1 MKEHKVRKLVTCLMT
16 SVMFLSC
23 FCLPGSALAQTA
35 TATMVGTVIDPQ
47 GAVVPGATILARNV
61 DTGISRTTRSTSEG
75 LYRFDNLP
83 PGVYD
88 VSVEAQGF
96 AKGEAKS
103 VKLQV
108 GEQRD
113 LNFNLVVTG
122 TSATVN
128 ITTSEPLIETTKT
141 DVSSVVDSKQVATL
155 PTTTSFNGIGGV
167 ANDYAGLATIAP
179 GVKYDL
185 TTVSSD
191 LIGPGA
197 VNNRGVQVN
206 VDGGTISDQV
216 TSARDSLGASVEEVK
231 EFQVLTNSYNAEY
244 GQSGGVVLNVITKSG
259 TNGFHGDGHYYT
271 RGRNLTASN
280 FFYNTSD
287 PANFRRA
294 PFHKYEGGFTAGG
307 PFIKDR
313 TFWFTSF
320 EQTRQA
326 TPLQLTPPGGSI
338 NLTQPTKEILWSA
351 KIDHKLSTNNSISAR
366 FNVQRDLTDNVLVQI
381 ANFAAPESLVAAV
394 AHDHTLN
401 VSLTSTPTPNMV
413 NEGRFFWHRFLS
425 STPTKTEQPGQLG
438 ANFYTGAA
446 FCCPQGADQN
456 RYQYIDNLA
465 WTTGAHTVKAGIN
478 ISHFPY
484 FSLFTQFRF
493 GLYRGFPRPAPNPG
507 LPTQF
512 QVGIGPA
519 EVNATDN
526 IYGFYVQD
534 TWKLKPNFTV
544 NYGVRY
550 DVEDGAFKGGTIK
563 SDVKGGCLQGNGIV
577 PACSSDHNNFQP
589 RVGFAWSPH
598 FNGGFMH
605 SLFGDPERSVIRAS
619 FAEVTQLAYLNVSL
633 DSLNFDGINLFT
645 TTFTQPSVLAFFP
658 NRPPD
663 SFLSSLRAPGSFGRV
678 RPISNDL
685 RNPEVR
691 HFNASV
697 SRQFGN
703 SFVLDV
709 GYVGVLG
716 YGLFGERDT
725 NFPIIKADP
734 AHPGFFYF
742 GDRPES
748 RLDAVRTNENTRT
761 SAYHGLL
768 IGATK
773 RLSHHFQLHAGYA
786 YSKQLSSAEDFFGLS
801 EPGDVNNIKAE
812 RALAQSD
819 TRHQGNFG
827 LTFDT
832 EHLVEHSF
840 ARHIVN
846 DWTVGVIGQLQSG
859 RPYPVSTGDV
869 PFGTSAFFGAGNETQ
884 QRPNVLAD
892 GTLIATNVASAFGT
906 NLNVS
911 QSGHAVCNCPQ
922 TTFLAPA
929 DANPLGSI
937 DTFTG
942 DLVDFQ
948 FVNGDLVRNAGH
960 GDPYYRLDMSFIK
973 AFPIHE
979 KMRLEFKADIFNI
992 FNHPLFL
999 LFNTNDVLSLMAPS
1013 TDPNCRGCLNAF
1025 TGRYIGTD
1033 GRVLK
1038 IQDLQNG
1045 RVSRDIQNGIFASA
1059 AGQGLGDPANT
1070 DITRTVQLS
1079 VRFRW

>member
-1 MKEHKVRKLVTCLMT
+1 MRRRTMRLLMLT
-16 SVMFLSC
+16 AILMSLLTVSI
-23 FCLPGSALAQTA
+23 AQTA
-35 TATMVGTVIDPQ
+35 TATIVGTVLDPQ
-47 GAVVPGATILARNV
+47 GAVVSNANVVARNV
-61 DTGISRTTRSTSEG
+61 DTGIERTTKSTSEG
-75 LYRFDNLP
+75 LYRFGNLP

-88 VSVEAQGF
+88 VRVDAQGF
-96 AKGEAKS
+96 SRAEAKA

-113 LNFNLVVTG
+113 VNFSLLVTG
-122 TSATVN
+122 ATATV
-128 ITTSEPLIETTKT
+128 TVTGAEPLVETGKT
-141 DVSSVVDSKQVATL
+141 DVSSVIDSKQVATL

-179 GVKYDL
+179 GVKYDF
-185 TTVSSD
+185 TSISSD

-197 VNNRGVQVN
+197 VNNRGIQVN

-216 TSARDSLGASVEEVK
+216 VSGRDSLGASVEEVK

-287 PANFRRA
+287 PAAFRRA

-307 PFIKDR
+307 PLIKDR

-320 EQTRQA
+320 EQTRQG

-338 NLTQPTKEILWSA
+338 DLTQPTKELLWSA
-351 KIDHKLSTNNSISAR
+351 KIDHKLSANNSISAR
-366 FNVQRDLTDNVLVQI
+366 FNLQRDLQDNLLVQI
-381 ANFAAPESLVAAV
+381 ANFAAPESLVSQFV
-394 AHDHTLN
+394 HDHTLN
-401 VSLTSTPTPNMV
+401 ISLTSTPTQHIV
-413 NEGRFFWHRFLS
+413 NEGRFFWHRLLS
-425 STPTKTEQPGQLG
+425 GTPTKTDQPGQQG
-438 ANFYTGAA
+438 ANFYIGAA
-446 FCCPQGADQN
+446 FCCPQAADQN
-456 RYQYIDNLA
+456 RYQFIDNLS
-465 WTTGAHTVKAGIN
+465 WTHSAHTIKTGFN

-484 FSLFTQFRF
+484 FSLFTQFHD
-493 GLYRGFPRPAPNPG
+493 GLYKGFPRPAPNPG

-519 EVNATDN
+519 QVNATDN

-534 TWKLKPNFTV
+534 TWKLKSNLTF

-550 DVEDGAFKGGTIK
+550 DLEDGAFKGGTIK
-563 SDVKGGCLQGNGIV
+563 ADVKGGCLQGNGIV

-589 RVGFAWSPH
+589 RIGLAWSPH
-598 FNGGFMH
+598 HENGFMH
-605 SLFGDPERSVIRAS
+605 TIFGDPDKSVIRAS

-633 DSLNFDGINLFT
+633 DSLNFDGVNLFT
-645 TTFTQPSVLAFFP
+645 TTFRQSSVLSFFP

-663 SFLSSLRAPGSFGRV
+663 SLLSSLRAPGFFGRV
-678 RPISNDL
+678 RPIANNL
-685 RNPEVR
+685 HNPEVR
-691 HFNASV
+691 HYNLSIT
-697 SRQFGN
+697 RQIGRT
-703 SFVLDV
+703 FVLDV

-734 AHPGFFYF
+734 SHSGFFYF
-742 GDRPES
+742 GARPDP
-748 RLDAVRTNENTRT
+748 RLDAVRTNENSRT

-768 IGATK
+768 VSATK
-773 RLSHHFQLHAGYA
+773 RLSHHFQFQVGYA
-786 YSKQLSSAEDFFGLS
+786 LSKQLSSSEDFFGLS
-801 EPGDVNNIKAE
+801 EPGDVTNVRAE

-827 LTFDT
+827 LVFDT
-832 EHLVEHSF
+832 ERLIQTSF
-840 ARHIVN
+840 LRHVVN
-846 DWTVGVIGQLQSG
+846 DWTIGVIGQLQSG

-869 PFGTSAFFGAGNETQ
+869 PFATSAFFGAGNESQ
-884 QRPNVLAD
+884 QRPNVLPD
-892 GTLIATNVASAFGT
+892 GTLMATNIASAFGT

-911 QSGHAVCNCPQ
+911 QAGKAVCNCPQ

-929 DANPLGSI
+929 DADPRGSV

-942 DLVDFQ
+942 DLVDFKS
-948 FVNGDLVRNAGH
+948 VNGNLVRNAGH
-960 GDPYYRLDMSFIK
+960 GSPYYRFDLSFIK
-973 AFPIHE
+973 AFPIRE
-979 KMRLEFKADIFNI
+979 RMRLEFKADVFNI

-999 LFNTNDVLSLMAPS
+999 LFNTNDVLSLMAVS
-1013 TDPNCRGCLNAF
+1013 TDPNCRGCLNAH
-1025 TGRYIGTD
+1025 TGQYIGAD

-1038 IQDLQNG
+1038 IQDLQSG
-1045 RVSRDIQNGIFASA
+1045 RVSRDLQNGIFATLNPGGIR
-1059 AGQGLGDPANT
+1059 GQGIGDPSGT
-1070 DITRTVQLS
+1070 DISRTVQLS

>member
-1 MKEHKVRKLVTCLMT
+1 MTRRITSLLMLAALFT
-16 SVMFLSC
+16 SSIAVSY
-23 FCLPGSALAQTA
+23 AQTA
-35 TATMVGTVIDPQ
+35 TATIVGTVLDPQ
-47 GAVVPGATILARNV
+47 GGVVANAIVVARNV
-61 DTGISRTTRSTSEG
+61 DTGIERTTQSTSEG
-75 LYRFDNLP
+75 LYRFGNLP

-88 VSVEAQGF
+88 VRVDAQGF
-96 AKGEAKS
+96 SKATAKA
-103 VKLQV
+103 VRLQV

-113 LNFNLVVTG
+113 VNFALVVSG
-122 TSATVN
+122 TSATVDV
-128 ITTSEPLIETTKT
+128 TASDVLVETGKT
-141 DVSSVVDSKQVATL
+141 DVSNVIDSKQVATL

-167 ANDYAGLATIAP
+167 ANDYAGLASIAP
-179 GVKYDL
+179 GVKYDF

-197 VNNRGVQVN
+197 VNNRGIQVN

-216 TSARDSLGASVEEVK
+216 VSGRDSLGASVEEVK

-280 FFYNTSD
+280 YFYNTSD
-287 PANFRRA
+287 AANFRRA

-307 PFIKDR
+307 PLIKDR
-313 TFWFTSF
+313 TFWFTSY
-320 EQTRQA
+320 EQTRQG

-338 NLTQPTKEILWSA
+338 NLTVPTKELLWSA
-351 KIDHKLSTNNSISAR
+351 KIDHKLSTNNSISVR
-366 FNVQRDLTDNVLVQI
+366 FNLQRDLQDNLLVQI
-381 ANFAAPESLVAAV
+381 ANFAAPESLVSSV
-394 AHDHTLN
+394 VHDHTLN
-401 VSLTSTPTPNMV
+401 VSLTSTPTAHLV
-413 NEGRFFWHRFLS
+413 NEGRFFWHRLLS
-425 STPTKTEQPGQLG
+425 ATPDKTEQPGQQG
-438 ANFYTGAA
+438 ANFYIGAA

-456 RYQYIDNLA
+456 RYQYIDNLS
-465 WTTGAHTVKAGIN
+465 WTHGVHTVKTGLN

-484 FSLFTQFRF
+484 FSLFTQFHF
-493 GLYRGFPRPAPNPG
+493 GLYKGFPRPAPNPG

-519 EVNATDN
+519 QVNATDN

-534 TWKLKPNFTV
+534 TWKLKSNLTL

-563 SDVKGGCLQGNGIV
+563 ADVKGGCLQGNGIV

-589 RVGFAWSPH
+589 RIGLAWSPH
-598 FNGGFMH
+598 YENGFMH
-605 SLFGDPERSVIRAS
+605 TIFGDPDKSVIRAS

-633 DSLNFDGINLFT
+633 DSLNFDGVNLFT
-645 TTFTQPSVLAFFP
+645 TTFRQGSVLAFFP

-663 SFLSSLRAPGSFGRV
+663 SFLSTLRAPGFFGRV

-691 HFNASV
+691 HFNASIT
-697 SRQFGN
+697 RQIGRD
-703 SFVLDV
+703 FVLDA
-709 GYVGVLG
+709 GYIGVLG

-734 AHPGFFYF
+734 SHPGFFYF
-742 GDRPES
+742 GPRPDP
-748 RLDAVRTNENTRT
+748 RLDAVRTNENSRT
-761 SAYHGLL
+761 SAYHGVFLS
-768 IGATK
+768 ATK
-773 RLSHHFQLHAGYA
+773 RLSHHFQFQGGYV
-786 YSKQLSSAEDFFGLS
+786 YSKQLSSSEDFFGLS
-801 EPGDVNNIKAE
+801 EPGDVTNVRAE
-812 RALAQSD
+812 RALAQGD

-827 LTFDT
+827 VVFDT
-832 EHLVEHSF
+832 ERLTDRSVI
-840 ARHIVN
+840 RHVVN
-846 DWTVGVIGQLQSG
+846 NWTIGAIGQLQSG

-869 PFGTSAFFGAGNETQ
+869 PFATSAFFGAGNESQ
-884 QRPNVLAD
+884 QRPNVLPD
-892 GTLIATNVASAFGT
+892 GTLVSTNIASAFQT

-911 QSGHAVCNCPQ
+911 QSGRAICNCPQ

-929 DANPLGSI
+929 DADPRGSV
-937 DTFTG
+937 DTFSG

-948 FVNGDLVRNAGH
+948 FVNGNLVRNAGK
-960 GDPYYRLDMSFIK
+960 GSPYIRFDMSFIK
-973 AFPIHE
+973 AFPIRE
-979 KMRLEFKADIFNI
+979 KMRLELKADIFNI
-992 FNHPLFL
+992 FNHSLFL

-1013 TDPNCRGCLNAF
+1013 ADPNCRVCLNAQ
-1025 TGRYIGTD
+1025 TGRYIGAD

-1045 RVSRDIQNGIFASA
+1045 RVSRDLQTPIFGPSL
-1059 AGQGLGDPANT
+1059 QGLGDPAGT
-1070 DITRTVQLS
+1070 DISRTVQLS
-1079 VRFRW
+1079 LRFRW

>member
-1 MKEHKVRKLVTCLMT
+1 MKR
-16 SVMFLSC
+16 
-23 FCLPGSALAQTA
+23 SALTLFMLTAMLMSIMPAGYAQTA
-35 TATMVGTVIDPQ
+35 TATIVGTVLDPQ
-47 GAVVPGATILARNV
+47 GAVIPSATIVARNV
-61 DTGISRTTRSTSEG
+61 DTGIERTTKSTSEG
-75 LYRFDNLP
+75 LYRFGNLT

-88 VSVEAQGF
+88 ISVQAQGF
-96 AKGEAKS
+96 ARGEAKA
-103 VKLQV
+103 VRLQV

-113 LNFNLVVTG
+113 VNFNLVVTG
-122 TSATVN
+122 TTATVN
-128 ITTSEPLIETTKT
+128 VTSAEALVETTKT
-141 DVSSVVDSKQVATL
+141 EVSSVVDSKQVATL
-155 PTTTSFNGIGGV
+155 PTTTSFNSIGGV
-167 ANDYAGLATIAP
+167 SNDYAGLATIAP
-179 GVKYDL
+179 GVKYDF

-197 VNNRGVQVN
+197 VNDRGVQVN
-206 VDGGTISDQV
+206 IDGGTISDQV
-216 TSARDSLGASVEEVK
+216 VSTRDSLGASVEEVK

-259 TNGFHGDGHYYT
+259 TNAFHGDGHYYT

-287 PANFRRA
+287 AAIFRRA

-307 PFIKDR
+307 PLIKDR
-313 TFWFTSF
+313 TFWFTSY
-320 EQTRQA
+320 EQVRQA

-351 KIDHKLSTNNSISAR
+351 KIDHKLSTNNIVSAR
-366 FNVQRDLTDNVLVQI
+366 FNVQRDLQDNLLVQI
-381 ANFAAPESLVAAV
+381 ANFAAPESLVSQV
-394 AHDHTLN
+394 VHDNTLN
-401 VSLTSTPTPNMV
+401 VSLTSTPSTHLV

-425 STPTKTEQPGQLG
+425 ATPTKTDVPGQQG
-438 ANFYTGAA
+438 ANFYVGGA

-456 RYQYIDNLA
+456 RYQYIDNLS
-465 WTTGAHTVKAGIN
+465 WTHGAHTVKTGLN

-484 FSLFTQFRF
+484 FSLFTQFHF
-493 GLYRGFPRPAPNPG
+493 GLYKGFPRPAPNPG

-519 EVNATDN
+519 QVHTSDN

-534 TWKLKPNFTV
+534 TWKPSPNFTV

-550 DVEDGAFKGGTIK
+550 DVEVGAFQGGTVK
-563 SDVKGGCLQGNGIV
+563 SNVEGGCVQGNGIV
-577 PACSSDHNNFQP
+577 PACSSDHNNLQP
-589 RVGFAWSPH
+589 RVGIAWSPH
-598 FNGGFMH
+598 YESGFMH
-605 SLFGDPERSVIRAS
+605 ALLGDPDRSVMRAS

-663 SFLSSLRAPGSFGRV
+663 SFLSTLRKPGFFGRL

-691 HFNASV
+691 HFNASIT
-697 SRQFGN
+697 RQLGN

-709 GYVGVLG
+709 GYIGVLG
-716 YGLFGERDT
+716 FGLFGERDT

-742 GDRPES
+742 GARPDP
-748 RLDAVRTNENTRT
+748 RLDAVRTNENSRT
-761 SAYHGLL
+761 SAYHGLAVS
-768 IGATK
+768 ATK
-773 RLSHHFQLHAGYA
+773 RLSHHFQFHAGYVL
-786 YSKQLSSAEDFFGLS
+786 SKQLSSSEDFFGLS
-801 EPGDVNNIKAE
+801 EPGDVTNVRAE

-819 TRHQGNFG
+819 TRHHGNFG
-827 LTFDT
+827 FTYDT
-832 EHLVEHSF
+832 ERLTDQSLL
-840 ARHIVN
+840 RHVVN
-846 DWTVGVIGQLQSG
+846 DWTIGVIGQLQSG

-869 PFGTSAFFGAGNETQ
+869 PFATSAFFGAGNESQ
-884 QRPNVLAD
+884 QRPNVLPD
-892 GTLIATNVASAFGT
+892 GTLVSTNIASAFGT

-911 QSGHAVCNCPQ
+911 QAGHAVCQCPQ
-922 TTFLAPA
+922 TTFLAPLDA
-929 DANPLGSI
+929 DPRGSI

-960 GDPYYRLDMSFIK
+960 GEPYYRFDVSFIK
-973 AFPIHE
+973 AFPIRE
-979 KMRLEFKADIFNI
+979 RMSLEFKADVFNI

-1013 TDPNCRGCLNAF
+1013 ADQNCRGCLNAF
-1025 TGRYIGTD
+1025 TGRYIGAD

-1045 RVSRDIQNGIFASA
+1045 RVSRDLQNGIFATLNPGGNR
-1059 AGQGLGDPANT
+1059 GQGLGDPAGT

>member
-1 MKEHKVRKLVTCLMT
+1 MTRRITSLLMLAAMLT
-16 SVMFLSC
+16 SSIAVSY
-23 FCLPGSALAQTA
+23 AQTA
-35 TATMVGTVIDPQ
+35 TATIVGTVLDPQ
-47 GAVVPGATILARNV
+47 GAVVANANIVARNV
-61 DTGISRTTRSTSEG
+61 DTGIERSTKSTSEG
-75 LYRFDNLP
+75 LYRFGNLP

-88 VSVEAQGF
+88 VRIDAQGF
-96 AKGEAKS
+96 SKAEAKA
-103 VKLQV
+103 VRLQV

-113 LNFNLVVTG
+113 VNFALVVSG
-122 TSATVN
+122 TTATVDV
-128 ITTSEPLIETTKT
+128 TASDVLVETGKT
-141 DVSSVVDSKQVATL
+141 DVSSVIDSKQVATL
-155 PTTTSFNGIGGV
+155 PTTTSFNGIGGA
-167 ANDYAGLATIAP
+167 ANDYQGLATIAP
-179 GVKYDL
+179 GVKYDF

-197 VNNRGVQVN
+197 VNDRGIQVN

-216 TSARDSLGASVEEVK
+216 VSTRDSLGASVEEVK

-280 FFYNTSD
+280 FFYNTSP
-287 PANFRRA
+287 PAEFRRA

-307 PFIKDR
+307 PLIKDR

-338 NLTQPTKEILWSA
+338 NLTVPTKEVLWSV
-351 KIDHKLSTNNSISAR
+351 KIDHKLSTNNSITAR
-366 FNVQRDLTDNVLVQI
+366 FNEQRDLQDNLLVQI
-381 ANFAAPESLVAAV
+381 ANFAAPESLVSQV
-394 AHDHTLN
+394 VHDHTLN
-401 VSLTSTPTPNMV
+401 LSLTSTPTAHIV
-413 NEGRFFWHRFLS
+413 NEARFFWHRLLS
-425 STPTKTEQPGQLG
+425 ATPTKTDQPGQQG
-438 ANFYTGAA
+438 ANFYVGAA

-456 RYQYIDNLA
+456 RYQYIDNLS
-465 WTTGAHTVKAGIN
+465 WTHGAHTIKTGLN

-484 FSLFTQFRF
+484 FSLFTQFHD
-493 GLYRGFPRPAPNPG
+493 GLYKGFPHPAPNPG

-519 EVNATDN
+519 QVNATDN

-534 TWKLKPNFTV
+534 TWKLKSNFTL

-563 SDVKGGCLQGNGIV
+563 ADVKGGCVQGNGIV

-598 FNGGFMH
+598 YESGFMH
-605 SLFGDPERSVIRAS
+605 TIFGDADKSVIRAS

-633 DSLNFDGINLFT
+633 DSLNFDGVNLFT
-645 TTFTQPSVLAFFP
+645 TTFRQPSVLAFFP

-663 SFLSSLRAPGSFGRV
+663 SLLSSLRAPGSFGRV

-691 HFNASV
+691 HFSFSI
-697 SRQFGN
+697 SRQIGRN
-703 SFVLDV
+703 FVMDV
-709 GYVGVLG
+709 GYIGVLG
-716 YGLFGERDT
+716 YGLFGERDL

-734 AHPGFFYF
+734 SHPGFFYF
-742 GDRPES
+742 GNRPDP
-748 RLDAVRTNENTRT
+748 RLDAVRTNENSRT
-761 SAYHGLL
+761 SAYHGLTVS
-768 IGATK
+768 ATK
-773 RLSHHFQLHAGYA
+773 RVSHHVQFQTGYV
-786 YSKQLSSAEDFFGLS
+786 YSKQLSSSEDFFGLS
-801 EPGDVNNIKAE
+801 EPGDVTNIRAE

-827 LTFDT
+827 VLFDT
-832 EHLVEHSF
+832 EKLIEQRFVK
-840 ARHIVN
+840 HIVN
-846 DWTVGVIGQLQSG
+846 NWTIGVIGQLQSG

-869 PFGTSAFFGAGNETQ
+869 PFATSAFFGAGNESQ

-892 GTLIATNVASAFGT
+892 GTLVATNIASAFGT

-911 QSGHAVCNCPQ
+911 QTGHAVCHCPQ

-929 DANPLGSI
+929 DASVLGSI

-942 DLVDFQ
+942 DIVDFQ
-948 FVNGDLVRNAGH
+948 QVNGDLVRNAGH
-960 GDPYYRLDMSFIK
+960 GSPYYRFDMSFTK
-973 AFPIHE
+973 AFPIRE
-979 KMRLEFKADIFNI
+979 KMRLELKADVFNI

-999 LFNTNDVLSLMAPS
+999 LFNTNDVLSLMAPN
-1013 TDPNCRGCLNAF
+1013 TDPNCRGCLNAQ
-1025 TGRYIGTD
+1025 TGRYIGAD
-1033 GRVLK
+1033 GRALK

-1045 RVSRDIQNGIFASA
+1045 RVSRDLQNGIFATLNASGNR
-1059 AGQGLGDPANT
+1059 GQGIGDPAGT
-1070 DITRTVQLS
+1070 DISRTVQLS
-1079 VRFRW
+1079 LRFRW

>member
-1 MKEHKVRKLVTCLMT
+1 MIRRCMSLLTLIAMLA
-16 SVMFLSC
+16 SVLAV
-23 FCLPGSALAQTA
+23 GYAQTA
-35 TATMVGTVIDPQ
+35 TATIVGTVLDPQ
-47 GAVVPGATILARNV
+47 GAVVSNATVVAKNV
-61 DTGISRTTRSTSEG
+61 DTGIERTTRSTSEG
-75 LYRFDNLP
+75 FYRFDNLP

-88 VSVEAQGF
+88 VSAEAQGF
-96 AKGEAKS
+96 SRAEAKA
-103 VKLQV
+103 VRLQV

-113 LNFNLVVTG
+113 VNFNMVVTG
-122 TSATVN
+122 TTATVN
-128 ITTSEPLIETTKT
+128 ITSAEPLVETSKT
-141 DVSSVVDSKQVATL
+141 DVSSVIDSKQVATL

-167 ANDYAGLATIAP
+167 ANDYAGLASIAP

-197 VNNRGVQVN
+197 VNNRGIQVN

-216 TSARDSLGASVEEVK
+216 VSGRDSLGASVEEVK

-259 TNGFHGDGHYYT
+259 TNAFHGDGHYYT

-287 PANFRRA
+287 AALFRRA

-307 PFIKDR
+307 PLIKDR
-313 TFWFTSF
+313 TFWFTSY

-338 NLTQPTKEILWSA
+338 NLTQPTKELLWSA
-351 KIDHKLSTNNSISAR
+351 KIDHKLSTNNSLSAR
-366 FNVQRDLTDNVLVQI
+366 FNQQRDLSDNLLVQI
-381 ANFAAPESLVAAV
+381 ANFAAPESLVSSV
-394 AHDHTLN
+394 VHDHTLN
-401 VSLTSTPTPNMV
+401 ISLTSTPTPHIV
-413 NEGRFFWHRFLS
+413 NEGRFFWHRLLS
-425 STPTKTEQPGQLG
+425 ATPDKSELPGEQG
-438 ANFYTGAA
+438 ANFYIGAA

-456 RYQYIDNLA
+456 RYQYIDNLS
-465 WTTGAHTVKAGIN
+465 WTHGAHTVKTGIN

-484 FSLFTQFRF
+484 FSLFTQFHF
-493 GLYRGFPRPAPNPG
+493 GLYKGFPRPAPNPG

-519 EVNATDN
+519 QVNATDN
-526 IYGFYVQD
+526 IYGAYVQD
-534 TWKLKPNFTV
+534 TWKLKPNFTL

-563 SDVKGGCLQGNGIV
+563 SSVKGGCVQGNGIV
-577 PACSSDHNNFQP
+577 PACSSDHNNWQP

-598 FNGGFMH
+598 YDSGFMH
-605 SLFGDPERSVIRAS
+605 SIFGGPERSVVRAS

-633 DSLNFDGINLFT
+633 DSLNFDGVNLFT
-645 TTFTQPSVLAFFP
+645 TTFRQPSVLAFFP

-663 SFLSSLRAPGSFGRV
+663 SFLSTLRPAGFFGRV

-691 HFNASV
+691 HYNFSI
-697 SRQFGN
+697 SRQFGQ
-703 SFVLDV
+703 SFVMDV
-709 GYVGVLG
+709 GYIGVLG
-716 YGLFGERDT
+716 YGLFGERDL

-742 GDRPES
+742 GARPDP
-748 RLDAVRTNENTRT
+748 RLDAVRTNENSRT
-761 SAYHGLL
+761 SAYHGL
-768 IGATK
+768 IVSFTK
-773 RLSHHFQLHAGYA
+773 RLSHHLQFQGGYVL
-786 YSKQLSSAEDFFGLS
+786 SKQLSSSEDFFGLS
-801 EPGDVNNIKAE
+801 EPGDVTNVRAE

-827 LTFDT
+827 FVYDT
-832 EHLVEHSF
+832 EKLVEQSF

-846 DWTVGVIGQLQSG
+846 NWTIGVIGQLQSG

-869 PFGTSAFFGAGNETQ
+869 PFATSAFFGAGNESQ
-884 QRPNVLAD
+884 QRPNILPD
-892 GTLIATNVASAFGT
+892 GTIVTTNIASAFQT
-906 NLNVS
+906 NLNIS
-911 QSGHAVCNCPQ
+911 QAGHAVCHCPQ

-929 DANPLGSI
+929 DADPRGSV
-937 DTFTG
+937 DTITG

-948 FVNGDLVRNAGH
+948 FVNGNLVRNAGH
-960 GDPYYRLDMSFIK
+960 GDPYYRFDMSLIK
-973 AFPIHE
+973 AFSFKE
-979 KMRLEFKADIFNI
+979 RMRLEFKADFFNI

-1013 TDPNCRGCLNAF
+1013 LDPNCRGCLNVF
-1025 TGRYIGTD
+1025 TGRYIGAD
-1033 GRVLK
+1033 GRALK
-1038 IQDLQNG
+1038 IQDLQHG
-1045 RVSRDIQNGIFASA
+1045 RVSRDIQNGIFATLNPGGNR
-1059 AGQGLGDPANT
+1059 GQGIGDPAAT
-1070 DITRTVQLS
+1070 DISRTVQLS
-1079 VRFRW
+1079 VRFKW

>member
-1 MKEHKVRKLVTCLMT
+1 MTRRITSLLMLTALLT
-16 SVMFLSC
+16 SSIAV
-23 FCLPGSALAQTA
+23 GDAQTA
-35 TATMVGTVIDPQ
+35 SATIVGTVLDPQ
-47 GAVVPGATILARNV
+47 GAVVVNANVVARNV
-61 DTGISRTTRSTSEG
+61 DTGIERTTKSTSEG
-75 LYRFDNLP
+75 LYRFSNLA

-88 VSVEAQGF
+88 VRIEAQGF
-96 AKGEAKS
+96 SKAEVKS

-113 LNFNLVVTG
+113 VNFSLSVSGTTATVDI
-122 TSATVN
+122 TSA
-128 ITTSEPLIETTKT
+128 EPLVETSKT
-141 DVSSVVDSKQVATL
+141 DVSSVIDSKTVATL

-167 ANDYAGLATIAP
+167 ANDYAGLASIAP

-197 VNNRGVQVN
+197 VNNRGIQVN

-216 TSARDSLGASVEEVK
+216 VSGRDSLGASVEEVK

-287 PANFRRA
+287 AANFRRA

-307 PFIKDR
+307 PLIKDR

-320 EQTRQA
+320 EQTRQGV
-326 TPLQLTPPGGSI
+326 PLQLTPPGGSI

-351 KIDHKLSTNNSISAR
+351 RVDHKLSANNSITAR
-366 FNVQRDLTDNVLVQI
+366 FNVQRDLTDNLLVQI

-394 AHDHTLN
+394 IHDHTLN
-401 VSLTSTPTPNMV
+401 VSLTSTPTTSIV
-413 NEGRFFWHRFLS
+413 NEGRFFWHRLLS
-425 STPTKTEQPGQLG
+425 ATPVKSDLPGQQG

-456 RYQYIDNLA
+456 RYQYVDNLS
-465 WTTGAHTVKAGIN
+465 WTHGAHTVKTGLN

-484 FSLFTQFRF
+484 FSLFTQFAL
-493 GLYRGFPRPAPNPG
+493 GLYKGFPRPAPNPG

-519 EVNATDN
+519 QVNATDN

-534 TWKLKPNFTV
+534 MWKLKSNFTI

-550 DVEDGAFKGGTIK
+550 DVEDGAFKGGTVK
-563 SDVKGGCLQGNGIV
+563 ADVKGGCLQGNGIV

-589 RVGFAWSPH
+589 RIGFAWSPH
-598 FNGGFMH
+598 FENGFMH
-605 SLFGDPERSVIRAS
+605 TLFGNPEQSVIRAS

-633 DSLNFDGINLFT
+633 DSLNFDGVNLFT
-645 TTFTQPSVLAFFP
+645 TTFKQPSVLAFFP

-663 SFLSSLRAPGSFGRV
+663 SFLSTLRAPGFFGRV

-691 HFNASV
+691 HFNLSI
-697 SRQFGN
+697 SRQIGR
-703 SFVLDV
+703 SFVVDV

-734 AHPGFFYF
+734 SHPGFFYF
-742 GDRPES
+742 GARPDP
-748 RLDAVRTNENTRT
+748 RLDAVRTNENSRS

-768 IGATK
+768 VSATK
-773 RLSHHFQLHAGYA
+773 RLSHHFQFQMGYA
-786 YSKQLSSAEDFFGLS
+786 YSKQLSSSEDFFGLS
-801 EPGDVNNIKAE
+801 EPGDVTNIRAE
-812 RALAQSD
+812 RALAQGD

-827 LTFDT
+827 LVFDT
-832 EHLVEHSF
+832 EKLTQRSIL
-840 ARHIVN
+840 RHVVN
-846 DWTVGVIGQLQSG
+846 DWTIGVIGQLQSG

-869 PFGTSAFFGAGNETQ
+869 PFATSAFFGAGNESQ
-884 QRPNVLAD
+884 QRPNVLPD
-892 GTLIATNVASAFGT
+892 GTLVSTNIASAFGT

-911 QSGHAVCNCPQ
+911 QAGRAVCACPQ

-929 DANPLGSI
+929 DADPRGSI

-960 GDPYYRLDMSFIK
+960 GDPYYRFDMSFIK

-979 KMRLEFKADIFNI
+979 KMRLEIKADVFNI

-999 LFNTNDVLSLMAPS
+999 LFNTNDVLSLMAPNP
-1013 TDPNCRGCLNAF
+1013 DPNCRGCLNAQ
-1025 TGRYIGTD
+1025 TGRYIGAD
-1033 GRVLK
+1033 GRTLK
-1038 IQDLQNG
+1038 IQDLQSG
-1045 RVSRDIQNGIFASA
+1045 RVSRDLQNGIFATFNASGNR
-1059 AGQGLGDPANT
+1059 GQGLGDPALT

-1079 VRFRW
+1079 LRFRW

>member
-1 MKEHKVRKLVTCLMT
+1 MTRRTMSLLMLTVMLV
-16 SVMFLSC
+16 
-23 FCLPGSALAQTA
+23 SAVPASYAQTA
-35 TATMVGTVIDPQ
+35 TATIVGDVIDPQ
-47 GAVVPGATILARNV
+47 GAVVANATVVARNV
-61 DTGISRTTRSTSEG
+61 ETGIERTTKSTSEG
-75 LYRFDNLP
+75 LYRFGNLP

-88 VSVEAQGF
+88 LSVEAQGF
-96 AKGEAKS
+96 AKAGAKA

-113 LNFNLVVTG
+113 VNFSLVVSG
-122 TSATVN
+122 TTATVD
-128 ITTSEPLIETTKT
+128 ITAAEPLVETGKT
-141 DVSSVVDSKQVATL
+141 DVSSVIDSKQVATL

-167 ANDYAGLATIAP
+167 ANDYQGLATIAP
-179 GVKYDL
+179 GVKYDF

-197 VNNRGVQVN
+197 VNNRGIQVN
-206 VDGGTISDQV
+206 VNGGTISDQV
-216 TSARDSLGASVEEVK
+216 VSGRDSLGASVEEVK

-287 PANFRRA
+287 AALFRRA

-307 PFIKDR
+307 PLVQDR
-313 TFWFTSF
+313 TFWFTSY

-338 NLTQPTKEILWSA
+338 SLTQPTKELLWSA
-351 KIDHKLSTNNSISAR
+351 RVDHKLSTNNVLTAR
-366 FNVQRDLTDNVLVQI
+366 FNLQRDLSDNLLVQI
-381 ANFAAPESLVAAV
+381 AAIAAPESLVSTFG
-394 AHDHTLN
+394 HDHTLN
-401 VSLTSTPTPNMV
+401 VSLTSTPTAHIV
-413 NEGRFFWHRFLS
+413 NEGRFFWHRLLS
-425 STPTKTEQPGQLG
+425 GTPTKSEQPGQQG
-438 ANFYTGAA
+438 PNFYRGAA

-456 RYQYIDNLA
+456 RYQYIDNLS
-465 WTTGAHTVKAGIN
+465 WTHGAHTVKTGLN

-484 FSLFTQFRF
+484 FSLFTQFAF
-493 GLYRGFPRPAPNPG
+493 GLYRGFPRPAPNEG

-519 EVNATDN
+519 QVRATDN

-534 TWKLKPNFTV
+534 SWKPAPNLTL

-550 DVEDGAFKGGTIK
+550 DVEDGAFKGGTMK
-563 SDVKGGCLQGNGIV
+563 ADVKGGCLQGNGIV

-589 RVGFAWSPH
+589 RVGIAWSPRYES
-598 FNGGFMH
+598 GFMH
-605 SLFGDPERSVIRAS
+605 ALFGNPEQTVIRAS
-619 FAEVTQLAYLNVSL
+619 FAEVSQLAYLNVSL
-633 DSLNFDGINLFT
+633 DSLNFDGVNLFT

-663 SFLSSLRAPGSFGRV
+663 SFLSPLRAPGFFGRV

-691 HFNASV
+691 QTNFSITRQIGRTFVFN
-697 SRQFGN
+697 
-703 SFVLDV
+703 V
-709 GYVGVLG
+709 GYTGVFG
-716 YGLFGERDT
+716 FGLFGERDT

-734 AHPGFFYF
+734 VHPGFFYF
-742 GDRPES
+742 GQRPDE
-748 RLDAVRTNENTRT
+748 RLDAVRTNENSRT

-768 IGATK
+768 VSATK
-773 RLSHHFQLHAGYA
+773 RLSHHFQFQAGYA
-786 YSKQLSSAEDFFGLS
+786 LSKQLSSSEDFFGLS
-801 EPGDVNNIKAE
+801 EPGDVTNVRAE

-827 LTFDT
+827 IVFDT
-832 EHLVEHSF
+832 EKLTDGRVIKHV
-840 ARHIVN
+840 VN
-846 DWTVGVIGQLQSG
+846 NWTIGVIGQLQSG

-869 PFGTSAFFGAGNETQ
+869 PFATSAFFGAGSESQ
-884 QRPNVLAD
+884 QRPNVLPD
-892 GTLIATNVASAFGT
+892 GTLVSTNIASAFGS
-906 NLNVS
+906 NLLVS
-911 QSGHAVCNCPQ
+911 QAGRAVCNCPQ

-929 DANPLGSI
+929 DADPRGSI
-937 DTFTG
+937 DSFTG

-948 FVNGDLVRNAGH
+948 FVNGNLARNAGH
-960 GDPYYRLDMSFIK
+960 GDPYYRFDMSFSK
-973 AFPIHE
+973 AFHVRDQ
-979 KMRLEFKADIFNI
+979 MRLEFKADVFNL
-992 FNHPLFL
+992 FNHPLFF
-999 LFNTNDVLSLMAPS
+999 LFNGNDVLSLMAPS
-1013 TDPNCRGCLNAF
+1013 ADPNCRLCLNAF
-1025 TGRYIGTD
+1025 SGRYVGAD
-1033 GRVLK
+1033 GRQLK

-1045 RVSRDIQNGIFASA
+1045 RVSRDLLTPIFGP
-1059 AGQGLGDPANT
+1059 AGGPGLGDPTGT
-1070 DITRTVQLS
+1070 DITRTIQLS

>member
-1 MKEHKVRKLVTCLMT
+1 MT
-16 SVMFLSC
+16 RRVVSLLLTLTLISMF
-23 FCLPGSALAQTA
+23 PAMTGKAQTA
-35 TATMVGTVIDPQ
+35 TATIVGTVLDPQ
-47 GAVVPGATILARNV
+47 GAVVANADVTARNV
-61 DTGISRTTRSTSEG
+61 DTGIERTTKSTSEG
-75 LYRFDNLP
+75 LYRFGNLP

-88 VSVEAQGF
+88 VRVETQGF
-96 AKGEAKS
+96 GKAEAKG

-113 LNFNLVVTG
+113 VNFALVVSGST
-122 TSATVN
+122 ATVD
-128 ITTSEPLIETTKT
+128 ITAGEALVETSKT
-141 DVSSVVDSKQVATL
+141 DVSSVIDSKQVATL

-179 GVKYDL
+179 GVKYDF

-191 LIGPGA
+191 LTGPGA
-197 VNNRGVQVN
+197 VNNRGIQVN

-216 TSARDSLGASVEEVK
+216 VSGRDSLGASVEEVK

-271 RGRNLTASN
+271 RGRNLTAST

-287 PANFRRA
+287 AANFRRA

-307 PFIKDR
+307 PLIKDR
-313 TFWFTSF
+313 TFWFTSY
-320 EQTRQA
+320 EQTRQGI
-326 TPLQLTPPGGSI
+326 PIQLTPPGGSI
-338 NLTQPTKEILWSA
+338 NLTQPTKELLWSA
-351 KIDHKLSTNNSISAR
+351 KIDHKLSANNSISAR
-366 FNVQRDLTDNVLVQI
+366 FNLQRDLTDNIVVQI
-381 ANFAAPESLVAAV
+381 PNFAAPESLVSTV
-394 AHDHTLN
+394 VHDHTLN
-401 VSLTSTPTPNMV
+401 ISLTSTPTTHIV
-413 NEGRFFWHRFLS
+413 NEARFFWHRLLS
-425 STPTKTEQPGQLG
+425 QTPTKSESPGQQG

-456 RYQYIDNLA
+456 RYQYIDNLS
-465 WTTGAHTVKAGIN
+465 WTHGTHTVKTGLN

-484 FSLFTQFRF
+484 FSLFTQFHF
-493 GLYRGFPRPAPNPG
+493 GLYKGFPNPAPNQG

-519 EVNATDN
+519 QVNATDN

-534 TWKLKPNFTV
+534 TWKLKSNLTL

-550 DVEDGAFKGGTIK
+550 DLEDGAFKGGTIK
-563 SDVKGGCLQGNGIV
+563 ADVKGGCLQGNGIV
-577 PACSSDHNNFQP
+577 PACSSDHNNWQP
-589 RVGFAWSPH
+589 RVGLAWSPR
-598 FNGGFMH
+598 FEKGFLH
-605 SLFGDPERSVIRAS
+605 TIFGDTDKSVIRAS

-633 DSLNFDGINLFT
+633 DSLNFDGVNLFT
-645 TTFTQPSVLAFFP
+645 TTFTSPAVLSFFP

-663 SFLSSLRAPGSFGRV
+663 SLLSTLRPPGFFGRV
-678 RPISNDL
+678 RPIANDL

-691 HFNASV
+691 HFNASIT
-697 SRQFGN
+697 RQIGRT
-703 SFVLDV
+703 FVLDV

-734 AHPGFFYF
+734 SHPGFFYF
-742 GDRPES
+742 GGRPDV
-748 RLDAVRTNENTRT
+748 RLDAVRTNENSRT

-768 IGATK
+768 VSATK
-773 RLSHHFQLHAGYA
+773 RLSHHFQFQAGYA
-786 YSKQLSSAEDFFGLS
+786 LSKQLSSSEDFFGLS
-801 EPGDVNNIKAE
+801 EPGDVTNIHAE
-812 RALAQSD
+812 RALAQND

-827 LTFDT
+827 LVFDT
-832 EHLVEHSF
+832 EKLTDRSIV
-840 ARHIVN
+840 RHVVN
-846 DWTVGVIGQLQSG
+846 DWTIGVIGQLQSG

-869 PFGTSAFFGAGNETQ
+869 PFATSAFFGAGNESQ
-884 QRPNVLAD
+884 QRPNVLPD
-892 GTLIATNVASAFGT
+892 GTLISTNIASAFQT
-906 NLNVS
+906 NLNIS
-911 QSGHAVCNCPQ
+911 QAGKVVCPTCPQ

-929 DANPLGSI
+929 DADPRGSV
-937 DTFTG
+937 DTLTG

-948 FVNGDLVRNAGH
+948 FVNGNLVRNAGH
-960 GDPYYRLDMSFIK
+960 TDPYYRFDMSFIK
-973 AFPIHE
+973 AFPIRE
-979 KMRLEFKADIFNI
+979 SMRLELKADIFNI

-999 LFNTNDVLSLMAPS
+999 LFNTNDVLSLMAVS
-1013 TDPNCRGCLNAF
+1013 TDPNCRGCLNAH
-1025 TGRYIGTD
+1025 TGRYIGAD

-1038 IQDLQNG
+1038 IQDLQSG
-1045 RVSRDIQNGIFASA
+1045 RVSRDIQNGIFATLNPGGNR
-1059 AGQGLGDPANT
+1059 GQGIGDPAAT

>member
-1 MKEHKVRKLVTCLMT
+1 MSLLMLT
-16 SVMFLSC
+16 VMLLPAVPLSH
-23 FCLPGSALAQTA
+23 AQTA
-35 TATMVGTVIDPQ
+35 TATIVGSLLDPQ
-47 GAVVPGATILARNV
+47 GAVVANATVVARNV
-61 DTGISRTTRSTSEG
+61 ETGIERNTKSTSEG
-75 LYRFDNLP
+75 LYRFGNLP

-96 AKGEAKS
+96 AKAGAKA

-113 LNFNLVVTG
+113 VNFNLVVSG
-122 TSATVN
+122 TMATVDV
-128 ITTSEPLIETTKT
+128 TAAEPLVETGKT
-141 DVSSVVDSKQVATL
+141 EVSSVIDSKQVATL

-167 ANDYAGLATIAP
+167 ANDYQGLATIAP
-179 GVKYDL
+179 GVKYDF

-197 VNNRGVQVN
+197 VNNRGIQVN

-216 TSARDSLGASVEEVK
+216 VSSRNALGASVEEVK

-271 RGRNLTASN
+271 RGRNLTSSN

-287 PANFRRA
+287 AAMFRRA

-307 PFIKDR
+307 PFVQDR
-313 TFWFTSF
+313 TFWFTTY
-320 EQTRQA
+320 EQVRQA

-338 NLTQPTKEILWSA
+338 NLTQPTKELLWSA
-351 KIDHKLSTNNSISAR
+351 RVDHKLSTNNVLTAR
-366 FNVQRDLTDNVLVQI
+366 FNLQRDLQDNLLVQI
-381 ANFAAPESLVAAV
+381 AAIAAPESLVSNFV
-394 AHDHTLN
+394 HDHTLN
-401 VSLTSTPTPNMV
+401 VSLTSTPTSHIV
-413 NEGRFFWHRFLS
+413 NEGRFFWHRLLS
-425 STPTKTEQPGQLG
+425 GTPTKTDQPGQQG
-438 ANFYTGAA
+438 PNFYRGAA

-456 RYQYIDNLA
+456 RYQYIDNLS
-465 WTTGAHTVKAGIN
+465 WTHGAHTVKTGLN

-484 FSLFTQFRF
+484 FSLFTQFAF
-493 GLYRGFPRPAPNPG
+493 GLYRGFPRPAPNEG

-519 EVNATDN
+519 QVRATDN

-534 TWKLKPNFTV
+534 SWKPVPNLTL

-550 DVEDGAFKGGTIK
+550 DTEDGAFDGGTIK
-563 SDVKGGCLQGNGIV
+563 SNVKGGCLQGNGIV

-589 RVGFAWSPH
+589 RVGIAWSPH
-598 FNGGFMH
+598 YESGFLH
-605 SLFGDPERSVIRAS
+605 TIFGNPEETVIRAS

-633 DSLNFDGINLFT
+633 DSLNFDGVNLFT
-645 TTFTQPSVLAFFP
+645 TTFTQPSVLSFFP

-663 SFLSSLRAPGSFGRV
+663 SFLSALRAPGFFGRV

-691 HFNASV
+691 QMNFAITRQVGRTFVFN
-697 SRQFGN
+697 
-703 SFVLDV
+703 V
-709 GYVGVLG
+709 GYTGVLG
-716 YGLFGERDT
+716 FGLFGERDT

-734 AHPGFFYF
+734 AHPGFSYF
-742 GDRPES
+742 GQRPDE
-748 RLDAVRTNENTRT
+748 RLDAVRTNENTRS

-768 IGATK
+768 VSASK
-773 RLSHHFQLHAGYA
+773 RLSHHFQFQAGYVL
-786 YSKQLSSAEDFFGLS
+786 SKQLSSSEDFFGLS
-801 EPGDVNNIKAE
+801 EPGDVTNVRAE

-827 LTFDT
+827 VVFDT
-832 EHLVEHSF
+832 ERLAEGGVLKHLV
-840 ARHIVN
+840 N
-846 DWTVGVIGQLQSG
+846 NWTIGVIGQLQSG

-869 PFGTSAFFGAGNETQ
+869 PFATSAFFGAGSESQ

-892 GTLIATNVASAFGT
+892 GTLVSTNIASAFGS
-906 NLNVS
+906 NLLVS
-911 QSGHAVCNCPQ
+911 QAGRALCNCPQ

-929 DANPLGSI
+929 DADPRGSI
-937 DTFTG
+937 DSFTG

-960 GDPYYRLDMSFIK
+960 SDAYYRFDMSFSK
-973 AFPIHE
+973 AFPI
-979 KMRLEFKADIFNI
+979 KDQMRLEVKADVFNI
-992 FNHPLFL
+992 FNRPLFF
-999 LFNTNDVLSLMAPS
+999 LFNGNDVLSLMAPS
-1013 TDPNCRGCLNAF
+1013 SDPNCRVCLNAF
-1025 TGRYIGTD
+1025 NGRYIGAD
-1033 GRVLK
+1033 GRQLK

-1045 RVSRDIQNGIFASA
+1045 RVSRDLLTPIFGP
-1059 AGQGLGDPANT
+1059 AGGPGLGDPTGT
-1070 DITRTVQLS
+1070 DISRTIQLS
-1079 VRFRW
+1079 LRFRW